1 MERRA
6 DSYGE
11 FWPHYLAEHS
21 RPGNR
26 VLHLF
31 GTGLALLLLG
41 AAVLAWDWRLLP
53 AAVLAGYAFAWSGH
67 ALIERN
73 RPATFTHPAWSLFS
87 DFRMFALGLTG
98 RLGAELERH
107 GLPPR

>member
-6 DSYGE
+6 ASYDE
-11 FWPHYLAEHS
+11 FWPLCLAEHS
-21 RPGNR
+21 RPGNCA
-26 VLHLF
+26 LHMI
-31 GTGLALLLLG
+31 GTGLALFLLG
-41 AAVLAWDWRLLP
+41 AALVTWDWRLLP

-67 ALIERN
+67 AFIERN
-73 RPATFTHPAWSLFS
+73 RPATFTHPAWSLIS

-107 GLPPR
+107 GLSRR

>member
-6 DSYGE
+6 ASYGE
-11 FWPHYLAEHS
+11 FWPLYLAEHS

-26 VLHLF
+26 ALHLF
-31 GTGLALLLLG
+31 GTGLALLLLV
-41 AAVLAWDWRLLP
+41 AAVVTLDWRLLL
-53 AAVLAGYAFAWSGH
+53 AAVLAGYGFAWAGH

-73 RPATFTHPAWSLFS
+73 RPATFTHPAWSLVS

-107 GLPPR
+107 GLRRR